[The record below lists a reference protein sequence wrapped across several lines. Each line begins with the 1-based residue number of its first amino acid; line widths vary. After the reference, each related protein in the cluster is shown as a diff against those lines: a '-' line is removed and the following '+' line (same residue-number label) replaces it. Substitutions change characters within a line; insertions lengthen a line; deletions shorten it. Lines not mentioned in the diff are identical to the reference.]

1 MRCPITSKAGNATV
15 CNCCGP
21 AAGREAN
28 PLEIHIASPADEL
41 AHADELAEEES
52 QSCWE
57 CERGKIL
64 RFPCGGDYV
73 DCPPAN
79 WKRASCAAK
88 LLNTVQNPFRPSTTH
103 AIVAA

>member
-1 MRCPITSKAGNATV
+1 MRCPITAKAGNATV

-21 AAGREAN
+21 TADREAN
-28 PLEIHIASPADEL
+28 SLEIQIASPADEL
-41 AHADELAEEES
+41 AEKES

-57 CERGKIL
+57 CEHGKIL

-79 WKRASCAAK
+79 WKGPSCAAK

-103 AIVAA
+103 AILAA